1 MKHFYITLFFIV
13 SFCTAGFAQNE
24 FITTWETTTADES
37 ITIPTTGSGYNYT
50 VDWGDG
56 TIETGFTGN
65 ATHEYANASTHTVKI
80 TGDFPRIYF
89 EISDDKDKILS
100 IDQWGSIVWKS
111 FDDAFRGCTELTY
124 NATDVP
130 NLSQVQSMR
139 RMFNDCNSFNAT
151 NLNDWDVSNVSRM
164 DFMFAG
170 ATVFNGVIGNWDVN
184 KVTNFL
190 NMFSNTSLFNQ
201 DISNWTINNN
211 ADVRMEGMFA
221 NAEAFNQP
229 IGKWDVSRVISVK
242 AMFRNSNAFDYSLA
256 SWDISNM
263 TNMEIMF
270 DRSELS
276 QASYDATLIGWAT
289 LDTGETQIPMDIIFD
304 GGNSKYCFGTSARDI
319 LTNGPFNWII
329 TDQGQ
334 DCDFTNAFVTTWETT
349 TADEDITIPT
359 TGFGYNYTVDWG
371 DGTIETGLTGNATHE
386 YAVADMYTVKIIG
399 DFPRIYFDNTAIDR
413 NKILTIEQWGKI
425 QWTSMQSA
433 FYGCS
438 RLKYNATDAPDLSG
452 VQDMARMFNDCNLF
466 DAEDL
471 TGWDVSNVTN
481 MGFMFSGA
489 TVFDGDITNWNVSK
503 VTNFLFTF
511 NKARA
516 FNQDI
521 SGWIINTNAP
531 VNMIAMFR
539 GASVFDQPIGK
550 WDVSRVTSIS
560 RMFEETTTLDQSLG
574 DWDLTN
580 ITDMTNMFT
589 ISGLSGTNYDKTLMG
604 WALDSSGNTN
614 DGIDDIPT
622 GITLNAGRSQYC
634 LGTDARNTLTDIS
647 GLNWSITDQGQ
658 DCDFTNAFVTTWQ
671 TTTVDES
678 ITIPTTGDGYNFAVD
693 WGDGAIE
700 IGFTG
705 NATHEYTTAG
715 TYTVR
720 IIGDFPRI
728 YFNNSG
734 NKDKILSV
742 EQWGSQ
748 QWSSM
753 QAAFFG
759 CSKLV
764 LNATDI
770 PDLGLVTS
778 MAFVFQNTTSF
789 IDNGGEIG
797 NWEVGTVEFLSKA
810 FKGSAFNENINNW
823 DVSKVKSAI
832 EAFQNAA
839 SFNQPLNNWNL
850 TSARLLRNMFKDAV
864 SFNQNLG
871 NWDISNVS
879 SFGLSGL
886 LNNSGMSTSNYDATL
901 IGWATLDAGETQIP
915 TGVTLD
921 ASATFCFA
929 EEARNTLTSTLYN
942 WIITD
947 GGQNCTDAFITSWLL
962 EDNDEI
968 EIRTNS
974 AYNYKFNID
983 WGDGTKDTNVTTDIS
998 HVYPTAG
1005 TYKVSI
1011 TGEFPRFTLFFRA
1024 GRTLRTKIQTIEQ
1037 WGNIQW
1043 RSFRDSFNGCV
1054 NLKLNADDT
1063 PDLSQVTDLSSMFES
1078 CTNFE
1083 DLKDQIGN
1091 WDLTTIRDINSMF
1104 EECTIFNENIGGWT
1118 FTVLEDTDSTFED
1131 ATSFNQNISGWNV
1144 STVLD
1149 FTEMF
1154 QGATSFNQPIGSWTL
1169 GTVDYLAAMFRDA
1182 TAFNQ
1187 DLSSWDV
1194 SNSFDIRNM
1203 FEGAGSFDQDL
1214 SAWDISNVDALNNF
1228 FSGSGMS
1235 TENYDKTLIGW
1246 ATLEAGETT
1255 IPGDLT
1261 LNADA
1266 TFCLAEGARDT
1277 LTGSLYNWI
1286 INDGGFGCPTPVIT
1300 LLGDNPQT
1308 ITLGDMYT
1316 EPGAEVTHGAVLTID
1331 ISDVDI
1337 NLRGMYSVTYNAT
1350 SASGEIAAQVTRIVN
1365 VIDSCPIV
1373 NLPENNF
1380 TLTTASETC
1389 VDKNNGIIS
1398 ISATE
1403 PLNYIATINNETY
1416 NFTSSIVI
1424 PDLTPDIYSFC
1435 ITIDGITGC
1444 EQCFEL
1450 TIEEAAV
1457 VTGKTTLDLD
1467 TMNVEMASGTAPYM
1481 AMINDKVV
1489 GEYTS
1494 NTFAV
1499 KVQHGDVLD
1508 VVSSLACEGKL
1519 SARVDLFDKITI
1531 TPNPTQGDVILTVP
1545 NGGETMNVTIHNAL
1559 GMMVS
1564 SGVYS
1569 IINSKVNLPME
1580 SLSAGIY
1587 FVRIEGSVSEPFK
1600 IVKQ

>member
-13 SFCTAGFAQNE
+13 SFFTTSFAQNE

-37 ITIPTTGSGYNYT
+37 IAIPTTGSGYNYT
-50 VDWGDG
+50 VDWGDGTIETGFTGNATHEYAVADIYTVKITGDFPRIYFNNNADSDKILTVEQWGNIAWTSMENAFNDCKKLRIKATDAPDLSRVTNLRNAFRACQAFRDEDFSNWDVSNVTNMPFVFFASSFNGDVSTWDVGSVTNFISTFAISPFNQNISSWNIGERVTGTINMGGMFLRGRQFNQNLGSWDISKVSNMNNMFSQSSLSTTNYDATLIGWATQDPGETIPSNISISFEGSQYCLGADARNTLTDPTGLNWSITDDGVACASTDFFITTWQTTTDNENIVIPTTGSGYDYSVDWGDG

-334 DCDFTNAFVTTWETT
+334 DCDFTNAFVTTW
-349 TADEDITIPT
+349 
-359 TGFGYNYTVDWG
+359 
-371 DGTIETGLTGNATHE
+371 
-386 YAVADMYTVKIIG
+386 
-399 DFPRIYFDNTAIDR
+399 
-413 NKILTIEQWGKI
+413 
-425 QWTSMQSA
+425 
-433 FYGCS
+433 
-438 RLKYNATDAPDLSG
+438 
-452 VQDMARMFNDCNLF
+452 
-466 DAEDL
+466 
-471 TGWDVSNVTN
+471 
-481 MGFMFSGA
+481 
-489 TVFDGDITNWNVSK
+489 
-503 VTNFLFTF
+503 
-511 NKARA
+511 
-516 FNQDI
+516 
-521 SGWIINTNAP
+521 
-531 VNMIAMFR
+531 
-539 GASVFDQPIGK
+539 
-550 WDVSRVTSIS
+550 
-560 RMFEETTTLDQSLG
+560 
-574 DWDLTN
+574 
-580 ITDMTNMFT
+580 
-589 ISGLSGTNYDKTLMG
+589 
-604 WALDSSGNTN
+604 
-614 DGIDDIPT
+614 
-622 GITLNAGRSQYC
+622 
-634 LGTDARNTLTDIS
+634 
-647 GLNWSITDQGQ
+647 
-658 DCDFTNAFVTTWQ
+658 Q

-797 NWEVGTVEFLSKA
+797 NWEVGTIEFLSKA

-1063 PDLSQVTDLSSMFES
+1063 PDLSKVTDLSSMFEN

-1255 IPGDLT
+1255 IPTGLT
-1261 LNADA
+1261 LDADA
-1266 TFCLAEGARDT
+1266 TFCLAEAARDT

-1286 INDGGFGCPTPVIT
+1286 INDGGLGCPTPVVT
-1300 LLGDNPQT
+1300 LIGDNPQT
-1308 ITLGDMYT
+1308 IILGDVYT
-1316 EPGAEVTHGAVLTID
+1316 ELGAEVTHGAALTID
-1331 ISDVDI
+1331 ISDVDT

-1499 KVQHGDVLD
+1499 KVQHGDELD
-1508 VVSSLACEGKL
+1508 IVSSLACEGKL

-1545 NGGETMNVTIHNAL
+1545 NGGETMNVMIHNTL